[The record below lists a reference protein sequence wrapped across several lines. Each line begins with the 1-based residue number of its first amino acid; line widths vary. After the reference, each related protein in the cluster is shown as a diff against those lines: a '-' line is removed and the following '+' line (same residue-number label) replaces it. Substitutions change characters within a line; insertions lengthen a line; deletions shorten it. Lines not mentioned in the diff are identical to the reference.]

1 MNLPGNYMVQASLAA
16 VYAMNGEQ
24 QKAQKTLARLLE
36 LRPIMRLTR
45 ASRFA
50 LAAYPTTSS
59 NSLCVACSVRGSRSL
74 KKNKRVRWRLHFQS
88 SRHGKR

>member
-24 QKAQKTLARLLE
+24 QKAQQTLARLLE

-50 LAAYPTTSS
+50 LAAYPTT
-59 NSLCVACSVRGSRSL
+59 
-74 KKNKRVRWRLHFQS
+74 
-88 SRHGKR
+88 